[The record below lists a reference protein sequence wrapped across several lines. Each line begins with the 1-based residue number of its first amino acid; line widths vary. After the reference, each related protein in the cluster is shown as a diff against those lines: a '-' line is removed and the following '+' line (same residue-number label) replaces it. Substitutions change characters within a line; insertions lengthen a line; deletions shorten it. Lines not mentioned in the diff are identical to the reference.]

1 MKYTIIRVDTPEG
14 PKDQIM
20 LDNGDETHTE
30 ILVDEN
36 NTEYANFLKEIKNS
50 NIHHPWQVL
59 DSID

>member
-36 NTEYANFLKEIKNS
+36 NTEYANFLKEIKNN